1 MSKGTLD
8 LLITIKGNEA
18 VLKEIQHRFNDEND
32 ECTLLCNAVATSTH
46 QLLIAAGIT
55 NDLELDTH
63 CGQVKSQL
71 AASGGLNAMEWLDP
85 SSKSSL

>member
-8 LLITIKGNEA
+8 LLITIKGDEA

-46 QLLIAAGIT
+46 QLLIAAGVT
-55 NDLELDTH
+55 SDLELDTH

-71 AASGGLNAMEWLDP
+71 AAGGGLDAMEWLDAGGGP
-85 SSKSSL
+85 SS